1 MSYIYAIPSPF
12 ELIFKFHFRTP
23 TDGLNGKTMKKKDV
37 ISALKNNS
45 FQNGIAD
52 IRCDVVIRNKTYE
65 NESILVIVD
74 KYNKECIDDQIL
86 VSKHCTI
93 FDSVSD
99 FVKSTVFANPL
110 KPFDPSKTVVKNF
123 VSVKDFVSDF
133 EPKDKNGEKISIG
146 DKVRWYDP
154 EEDHRQLDRIYT
166 ITKVNG
172 CQNDDVI
179 LLTDDVSEVEVFAS
193 EIEKVN

>member
-23 TDGLNGKTMKKKDV
+23 TDGINGKTMKKKDV

-74 KYNKECIDDQIL
+74 KYNKECFDDQIS

-110 KPFDPSKTVVKNF
+110 KPFNPSKIVVKNF
-123 VSVKDFVSDF
+123 ISVKDFNWLACS
-133 EPKDKNGEKISIG
+133 
-146 DKVRWYDP
+146 
-154 EEDHRQLDRIYT
+154 
-166 ITKVNG
+166 
-172 CQNDDVI
+172 
-179 LLTDDVSEVEVFAS
+179 
-193 EIEKVN
+193 